1 MPSDSAARML
11 AAREEVIER
20 LRESA
25 ELHGLDDAQLVAVG
39 VNAIAAAIA
48 TAEVRRRFNMWSPFM
63 VRPFLALLPSKSMIH
78 QRRR

>member
-39 VNAIAAAIA
+39 VNAIAAALIELSKV
-48 TAEVRRRFNMWSPFM
+48 TA
-63 VRPFLALLPSKSMIH
+63 
-78 QRRR
+78 